1 MLKSIRHGGSVGECM
16 VARDTVF
23 AVLYEKFMFWSILVG
38 IFTFGWLFLAVLR
51 YRDGVEPDTTHIDH
65 IKVGSFPVD
74 RHNTRIEL
82 LFYILPTI
90 IVVWLVVLALASN
103 TEVWKIPEDDN
114 ETNDMTIVG
123 KQWFWEFHYD
133 EELTWEDDSRLT
145 KVDVNWASTL
155 TVDASQSSATNVTI
169 IMAGEENT
177 YPLDQMTGMFTMS
190 QIFDSGTFTTIEVT
204 DSEGNLV
211 HTWMHIPEGHMFS
224 SASNEPMIL
233 PCDENTVFTMHSQP
247 SDDSNPNYVGVQHSF
262 WLPEWGVKEDLVPGL
277 ESGTVMMATPDR
289 PGEFPLR
296 CAEYCGNQHSMMN
309 GYVKVVAREWTG
321 VGTPQFCDYDSGVK
335 ADSTGGGY

>member
-1 MLKSIRHGGSVGECM
+1 MLKFIRHGGSVGECM

-38 IFTFGWLFLAVLR
+38 VFTFGWQFLAVLR
-51 YRDGVEPDTTHIDH
+51 YRDGIEPDTTHIDH

-103 TEVWKIPEDDN
+103 TEVWKIPEDDT

-145 KVDVNWASTL
+145 KVDVNWGSTL

-169 IMAGEENT
+169 IMPGEENT

-204 DSEGNLV
+204 DADGNLV

-309 GYVKVVAREWTG
+309 GYVKVVAREWNG
-321 VGTPQFCDYDSGVK
+321 VGIPQFCDYDSGVK
-335 ADSTGGGY
+335 ADTTGGGY

>member
-204 DSEGNLV
+204 DSDGNLV
-211 HTWMHIPEGHMFS
+211 HTWMHIPKGHMFS

-309 GYVKVVAREWTG
+309 GYVKVVAREWNG

-335 ADSTGGGY
+335 ADTTGGGY

>member
-204 DSEGNLV
+204 DSDGNLV